1 MTALPYFDY
10 FRWDSKVD
18 QLPSSLR
25 KLLGVRNYQTLQAIA
40 GWLKHERSARLEIPL
55 RRRLAVW
62 RKGFYAESAT
72 LYDLPTNNPDW
83 YLTDYQ
89 HLTMGLRINAWEGL
103 YNHKLGLRAFL
114 LAKGL
119 RQPET
124 LAYLYEGHILVHPF
138 SSEAWLVTPGEF
150 VDLLRQEGEGAE
162 WIVKPE
168 DGLRGEGLFMLLV
181 RQDEFWVQRG
191 REVQRFDLEQFL
203 LDQQHRARGNSGA
216 MLIERKLTQ
225 GAFWRSLFP
234 DTVNTLRVQT
244 LWTPGDAAPF
254 VARAVQRI
262 GTADTVP
269 TDNWSGG
276 GICAPVDLQSGRLGE
291 GRVHPLKAPPERR
304 GRRFTVHP
312 DTGSI
317 ITGTVVPGWE
327 RIVGVILEAAAS
339 IPFNRMGGWDVLV
352 DADQVPV
359 ILEANGNSDVN
370 LLQVHG
376 GLLAEP
382 RIRHFYRTV
391 GVL

>member
-18 QLPSSLR
+18 QLPSILR
-25 KLLGVRNYQTLQAIA
+25 QLLGVRGYQTLQATA
-40 GWLKHERSARLEIPL
+40 GWLKHERSAHSEVPL
-55 RRRLAVW
+55 RRKLAVW
-62 RKGFYAESAT
+62 RRGFFAESAM
-72 LYDLPTNNPDW
+72 LYDLPANNPGS

-89 HLTMGLRINAWEGL
+89 HLTMGLRINGWEGL

-114 LAKGL
+114 LAKGM

-124 LAYLYEGHILVHPF
+124 LAYLYEGQILIHPF
-138 SSEAWLVTPGEF
+138 TTQSGFVTPSDLA
-150 VDLLRQEGEGAE
+150 DLLRQDGEAAE

-168 DGLRGEGLFMLLV
+168 DGLRGEGLFTLRV
-181 RQDEFWVQRG
+181 RQHEFWIQRG

-203 LDQQHRARGNSGA
+203 WRQQHRQRTNAGA

-234 DTVNTLRVQT
+234 ETANTLRIQT

-276 GICAPVDLQSGRLGE
+276 GICAPVDLDSGRLGE

-312 DTGSI
+312 DTGGT
-317 ITGTVVPGWE
+317 ITGAVVPGWE
-327 RIVGVILEAAAS
+327 RIVDVVLQAAAS

-382 RIRHFYRTV
+382 RIRNFYRTV